1 MNSAY
6 LQELISEPFG
16 VLSSDIDKLQRLV
29 VFYRLIYNESCVTCG
44 GTEKYSQYY
53 ERLKNEG
60 LKILINMENSE
71 FIFKKTVTSIPK
83 EFGSSI
89 FITQANLTDEV
100 AIELLSRKPNLIVL
114 FEKYPSDWKDRIN
127 KPKVIEP
134 EEVDTEVQV
143 PKQDKKTKVF
153 KK

>member
-1 MNSAY
+1 
-6 LQELISEPFG
+6 
-16 VLSSDIDKLQRLV
+16 
-29 VFYRLIYNESCVTCG
+29 
-44 GTEKYSQYY
+44 
-53 ERLKNEG
+53 
-60 LKILINMENSE
+60 MENSE